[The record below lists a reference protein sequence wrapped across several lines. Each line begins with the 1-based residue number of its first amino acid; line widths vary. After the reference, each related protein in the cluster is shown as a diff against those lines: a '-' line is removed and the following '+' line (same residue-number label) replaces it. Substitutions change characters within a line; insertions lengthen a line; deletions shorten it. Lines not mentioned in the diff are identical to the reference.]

1 MLKNKKGVSL
11 MIAYTLLIIIAIA
24 LSIVVSSYLTQF
36 LPSQRAECP
45 SDINLIIEKASC
57 DERTQNLSLTL
68 SNRGLFTV
76 PAMFVRL
83 SEEGREVR
91 AQVNEG
97 DEVLPTPFTP
107 NSPSLNFIYDLSG
120 LIEVE
125 NGKNYILEI
134 QAAILSKRILVPCE
148 NAIITDIIQC
158 GEGEQCIPCV
168 GPECGTEICNVPGD
182 EDGDCLADCEDPDCS
197 CGECI
202 PECDP
207 PYECNR
213 EGECECIP
221 TKICANYPEVEC
233 GFVDD
238 GCGNQILCEN
248 QCEGNEEY
256 CSERGTCEIEEICD
270 DTDIPQDTQIGGY
283 CRGKDEVKWNDYC
296 PDKQCLN
303 GDDCP
308 QYRPEYDECPHYK
321 PWEPGDPPA
330 APLLCGEPALRQFK
344 CEKKTDP
351 YGKEYQTGE
360 CIPEDSICPAYN
372 RYVQIGACAGYNT
385 PQIDDPQWGKC
396 FVPEG

>member
-45 SDINLIIEKASC
+45 SDINLIIERASC
-57 DERTQNLSLTL
+57 DAVAKKLSLTL

-158 GEGEQCIPCV
+158 GEGGGDGKHNACVDNMCTIVDGEGIDACSNIGGQCDGGECLNPCE
-168 GPECGTEICNVPGD
+168 GIECGYSSKPECQGFICDNCPGNEICN
-182 EDGDCLADCEDPDCS
+182 PD
-197 CGECI
+197 
-202 PECDP
+202 
-207 PYECNR
+207 

-221 TKICANYPEVEC
+221 KTCEELGFEC
-233 GFVDD
+233 GIHDD
-238 GCGNQILCEN
+238 GCGNELICGKQGRNKGEC
-248 QCEGNEEY
+248 QEGGICREGDFKCVVSCQDTGEDP
-256 CSERGTCEIEEICD
+256 EGLIGGTCEILYETGDKEYWD
-270 DTDIPQDTQIGGY
+270 
-283 CRGKDEVKWNDYC
+283 DYC
-296 PDKQCLN
+296 SVNNPSYQVEGFRGTYVAN
-303 GDDCP
+303 
-308 QYRPEYDECPHYK
+308 QY
-321 PWEPGDPPA
+321 
-330 APLLCGEPALRQFK
+330 K
-344 CEKKTDP
+344 CEKDINGEETGRCVPTGQVLCLGEGGENPDRGVCFGDNIIENNMGYGFCTDWI
-351 YGKEYQTGE
+351 T
-360 CIPEDSICPAYN
+360 
-372 RYVQIGACAGYNT
+372 
-385 PQIDDPQWGKC
+385 
-396 FVPEG
+396 